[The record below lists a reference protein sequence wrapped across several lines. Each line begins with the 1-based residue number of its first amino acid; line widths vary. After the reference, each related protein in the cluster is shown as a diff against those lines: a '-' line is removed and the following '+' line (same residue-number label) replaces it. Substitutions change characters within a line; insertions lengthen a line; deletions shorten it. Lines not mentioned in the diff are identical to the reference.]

1 MSYYKKQKKHT
12 RSVYINTDDA
22 YYVNPDRTQFSFRI
36 NPINIEDE
44 SLLYVKNT
52 NVDYKTSG
60 LAIKNITPVVLLPNA
75 SFASTY
81 NTAPSITFNT
91 ADGKGTGALGVGIL
105 ASSGVSG
112 SASSTTLTVNATSVG
127 QGYTGTASLYVGTA
141 IPPASGGT
149 GATITS
155 GTIDSING
163 GLSAVATLTAGSGYF
178 EVPIIPIPPA
188 PASVPAILSIT
199 YTPSTGVLTGISVSN
214 PTLNG
219 FYNTNLFTIGV
230 VNNPIQLTGILSTNA
245 SGTIT
250 SITITNTA
258 NNGFYSD
265 TGNPVS
271 ILTINGVAPTGA
283 GADIGYNYN
292 QGRCDN
298 ASIYSGGSGYGA
310 NLVNAVIGFPV
321 PATPTNAVISGKTI
335 SAGRLTALT
344 LSSGGTKYYNPSV
357 NISQGLMTPIN
368 ASYEPVFKIASSLL
382 GVKMISNGRGYTSAP
397 NAVIS
402 TASRVVS
409 GGDIPL
415 LVETAPTSMVEPNKY
430 YTIKADGFHF
440 NRTLYTNTDNKGT
453 PTIAVCSTSENVN
466 NEDYIELVLPAQVI
480 NDFTLTITDRD
491 GAGLEATKNMTLLL
505 TIEELDEKH
514 SLFHESKR
522 QEYPL
527 YSVS

>member
-22 YYVNPDRTQFSFRI
+22 YYVNPERTQFSFRI

-60 LAIKNITPVVLLPNA
+60 LAIKNITPAVVLPNA
-75 SFASTY
+75 LFTSTY
-81 NTAPSITFNT
+81 NSAPAITFTT
-91 ADGKGTGALGVGIL
+91 ADGKGIGASGIGIL

-112 SASSTTLTVNATSVG
+112 SATATTLTVLATSVG
-127 QGYTGTASLYVGTA
+127 QGYTGTASQYVGVA

-155 GTIDSING
+155 GLIDSING
-163 GLSAVATLTAGSGYF
+163 GLTATATLTAGSGYF
-178 EVPIIPIPPA
+178 EVPLIPIPPA
-188 PASVPAILSIT
+188 PASVPATTFVNYS
-199 YTPSTGVLTGISVSN
+199 PSTGVISSVNITNS
-214 PTLNG
+214 TTNG
-219 FYNTNLFTIGV
+219 FYNTNLFTVGI
-230 VNNPIQLTGILSTNA
+230 VNNPVQATGTLNTNA

-250 SITITNTA
+250 SITMTNA
-258 NNGFYSD
+258 FYNGFYNNI
-265 TGNPVS
+265 TIVS
-271 ILTINGVAPTGA
+271 INGSAPTGTGVVLA
-283 GADIGYNYN
+283 PNYS
-292 QGRCDN
+292 QGSCDN
-298 ASIYSGGSGYGA
+298 IIVTNGGSGYGA
-310 NLVNAVIGFPV
+310 NLVNAVIGFSVPETPV
-321 PATPTNAVISGKTI
+321 TAVISGKTI
-335 SAGRLTALT
+335 TAGRLTAIT
-344 LSSGGTKYYNPSV
+344 FTSFGSKYFNPSV
-357 NISQGLMTPIN
+357 NISAGLMTPIN
-368 ASYEPVFKIASSLL
+368 ASYEPVFKIASGLL
-382 GVKMISNGRGYTSAP
+382 GVRITSNGRGYISAP
-397 NAVIS
+397 TAVIS

-409 GGDIPL
+409 GGEVPL
-415 LVETAPTSMVEPNKY
+415 LVETAPTSMVEPNRY